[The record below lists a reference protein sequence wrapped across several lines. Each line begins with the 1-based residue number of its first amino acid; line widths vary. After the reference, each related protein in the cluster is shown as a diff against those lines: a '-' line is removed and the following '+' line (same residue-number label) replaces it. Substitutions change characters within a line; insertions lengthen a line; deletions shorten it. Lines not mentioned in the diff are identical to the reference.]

1 VVGTRDSSAEP
12 DVPPPPETTDPA
24 DQNRGETAPP
34 QTDCVLPLSR
44 QTYLQSTATTSADL
58 DALAPPVT
66 EQTSRQVRAA
76 DPDLD
81 ADLADWADWAC
92 TRPKAALLGPVSV
105 TAQGRLPDRNPRLAW
120 NTEVVA
126 YLATRPRPVTSER
139 YGTDLWPDDLDI
151 TGKTKVRQSIAVAR
165 AWLGTTLRTG
175 HLYLPTAQAG
185 AHGSYRIEHA
195 LVDAELLRWLRLRGT
210 VRGADGITDLH
221 AALDLSHWRTVR
233 RAEERLDHEYAAM
246 IFDVA
251 HLVAAC
257 DAQDNRAQ
265 AVSLRHPNPD
275 QPRRPDQRRPPGPHR
290 GDPVPPP
297 PADPERLTRPRSVL
311 GGGSEGQSDHSA
323 RQRIAPAQRTRRAW
337 HRQYGSWQIR
347 PG

>member
-1 VVGTRDSSAEP
+1 MLEIPALDVQLTAGEAVQLAQLLAAAAGTADRPTPAAHGNQPWDRYADAAGALRPDTALVVGTRDSSAEP

-151 TGKTKVRQSIAVAR
+151 TSKTKVRQSIAVTR
-165 AWLGTTLRTG
+165 AWLVTTLRTG
-175 HLYLPTAQAG
+175 HPYLPTAQA
-185 AHGSYRIEHA
+185 
-195 LVDAELLRWLRLRGT
+195 
-210 VRGADGITDLH
+210 
-221 AALDLSHWRTVR
+221 
-233 RAEERLDHEYAAM
+233 
-246 IFDVA
+246 
-251 HLVAAC
+251 
-257 DAQDNRAQ
+257 
-265 AVSLRHPNPD
+265 AVML
-275 QPRRPDQRRPPGPHR
+275 
-290 GDPVPPP
+290 
-297 PADPERLTRPRSVL
+297 
-311 GGGSEGQSDHSA
+311 
-323 RQRIAPAQRTRRAW
+323 
-337 HRQYGSWQIR
+337 
-347 PG
+347 